1 MSVAPA
7 RVAWGREL
15 LRAAIIIAAAGTL
28 GLTLNAFKDKP
39 LAVFDAN
46 GPGAIPDE
54 PRVTP
59 AQLKEWLNSKKTVLL
74 LDVRNDDNYNLGH
87 APQSIRAP
95 EPQFDE
101 SYHAQNLET
110 ILRAADNVVVLC
122 DSSECPAADRIA
134 KSLREMGH
142 KNVSVL
148 QDGWR
153 GYLQQTDLPVEPPGQ
168 GGVRR

>member
-1 MSVAPA
+1 MSIL
-7 RVAWGREL
+7 WGREF
-15 LRAAIIIAAAGTL
+15 LRATIIVAVAGAL
-28 GLTLNAFKDKP
+28 GLTVNAIKEKP
-39 LAVFDAN
+39 LAVLDAN
-46 GPGAIPDE
+46 GPGAFPEE
-54 PRVTP
+54 PRVLP
-59 AQLKEWLNSKKTVLL
+59 AQLKEWLNSKKTVLI

-87 APQSIRAP
+87 APQSIHAP

-110 ILRAADNVVVLC
+110 ILRAADEVVVLC

-142 KNVSVL
+142 KNINVL